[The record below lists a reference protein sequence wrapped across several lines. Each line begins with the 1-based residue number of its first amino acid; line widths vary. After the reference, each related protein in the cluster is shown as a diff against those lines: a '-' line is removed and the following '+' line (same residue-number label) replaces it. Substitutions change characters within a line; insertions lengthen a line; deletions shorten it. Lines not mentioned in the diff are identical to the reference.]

1 MSVSKTHVI
10 INCKNGASSKFF
22 IILKLEYDLYLCS
35 TFSVIMSVSKK
46 HVIINFK
53 NGASSVKCV
62 KSQKVSTQVDVHII

>member
-1 MSVSKTHVI
+1 MERHL
-10 INCKNGASSKFF
+10 NFYY
-22 IILKLEYDLYLCS
+22 LKAWYDLYLCS

-62 KSQKVSTQVDVHII
+62 KSQKVSTQVDVHIIQEHAFPY